1 MKLFYSPTSPFVR
14 KVSVTAEVTGLASR
28 IERVSSAPHPI
39 DRDRSIIA
47 ANPLGKAPTL
57 VTDDGQVLFD
67 SRVIVEYLDANSV
80 ADRVIP
86 AAGAE
91 RWRVLALQA
100 LGDGILDAALLLR
113 YEGLVRTPA
122 QQSVTWKAGQLDKI
136 ADALDAIEHRAAVL
150 GDELNIGNIT
160 VGAALGFLDFRLPDL
175 DWRAS
180 RPASAVWFERF
191 DAIPAVAATRP
202 AAPVPAQ

>member
-14 KVSVTAEVTGLASR
+14 KVSIAAEVTGLASR
-28 IERVSSAPHPI
+28 IQRVPSTPHPI
-39 DRDRSIIA
+39 DRDRSIVA

-57 VTDDGQVLFD
+57 VTEDGQVLFD
-67 SRVIVEYLDANSV
+67 SRVIVEYLDAHSI

-86 AAGAE
+86 TDGAE
-91 RWRVLALQA
+91 RWRVLTLQA
-100 LGDGILDAALLLR
+100 LGDGILDAALLIR
-113 YEGLVRTPA
+113 YEGLVRTPE
-122 QQSVTWKAGQLDKI
+122 QQSPAWRQAQLEKI
-136 ADALDAIEHRAAVL
+136 ADALDLVEQRAASL
-150 GDELNIGNIT
+150 GSALHIGNIAI
-160 VGAALGFLDFRLPDL
+160 GAALGFLDFRNPEL

-180 RPASAVWFERF
+180 RPNSAEWYRHF